1 MWEFLLGFLF
11 ARATGISRFVRALLL
26 LVAIGVVIAGFIY
39 ASVVLRAVRERSQSD
54 HVHTHS
60 TR

>member
-1 MWEFLLGFLF
+1 MWNFLLGFLF

-26 LVAIGVVIAGFIY
+26 LVLLGAVIVGFIY
-39 ASVVLRAVRERSQSD
+39 AAAVFKAANQRSNSD
-54 HVHTHS
+54 HVQRHS